1 MMKDSVLK
9 VATKENL
16 SYEEMRQSMDEIMSG
31 QATQVQVASFLTALS
46 LKGEAI
52 EEITAAA
59 EEMRRHAVH
68 LEHEMDVLEIVG
80 TGGDKSNSFN
90 ISTTSAFVI
99 SAAGIPVAKHGNRAA
114 SSKSGAA
121 DVLEA
126 LGVNL
131 MIDEVKS
138 KKILEKIGMCF
149 LFAQKYH
156 PAMRYVGPVR
166 KELGIRTVFN
176 ILGPLTNPAGANMQL
191 LGVYSED
198 LLEPMAKALANLGVQ
213 RGMVAY
219 GKDGLDEISV
229 SAPIAVC
236 EIQDGQMT
244 TYEITP
250 EEFGLE
256 RCQKEDLAG
265 GTAEDNAQITKAI
278 LSGEKG
284 PKRNAVLL
292 NSAAAIHIARPFISI
307 KEAIKMAEEL
317 IDSGKA
323 MEQLEA
329 FVKLT
334 NEE

>member
-46 LKGEAI
+46 LKGETI

-229 SAPIAVC
+229 SAPTAVC